1 MKREEILNAIKSLA
15 KSQGFYGRLYERIM
29 EVKEE
34 NEENF
39 NEFMLQLENENFS
52 DTLDLVMYFEC

>member
-39 NEFMLQLENENFS
+39 NEFMLQLENEKFS